1 MRLYDYDGF
10 RLASITLT
18 RQSLTKAVIYV
29 PVILAVSDKK
39 NNVLMRV
46 RSAIGFMAVPAP
58 NG

>member
-1 MRLYDYDGF
+1 MRLYDYDRF

-18 RQSLTKAVIYV
+18 WQSLTKAVVYV
-29 PVILAVSDKK
+29 PVILAVSDKM
-39 NNVLMRV
+39 NNVLIRV

>member
-1 MRLYDYDGF
+1 MRLYDYDGL

-18 RQSLTKAVIYV
+18 RLDQNRVHI

>member
-1 MRLYDYDGF
+1 MRLYDYDGL

-18 RQSLTKAVIYV
+18 RLDQNRVHI
-29 PVILAVSDKK
+29 PFILAVSDKK